1 MERLTDKEV
10 KARILG
16 ILKFID
22 ELCQKNDIH
31 YFVAY
36 GTLLGAIRH
45 KGFIPW
51 DDDVDIFV
59 PQKDFNR
66 FRELVNQ
73 SQQYQFSYIFDDDNY
88 RLDFAKVID
97 TATIVKE
104 AHPIVSSKGLFV
116 DVFPLQHIGND
127 IQTAKKNIQRLKKQ
141 KMKIWYYNTPLNHL
155 SGKGIK
161 KWLKIIAV
169 IPKKLFIATHNMPK
183 YMKKYYAS
191 IDQIDTRNRSSKYV
205 GYVDN
210 ARTSSFEKDFFEEAW
225 TETIRWPF
233 ETIEVNVPKDYDLIL
248 RQYFGDYMQLPP
260 EQDRINHNMEA
271 YLKN

>member
-1 MERLTDKEV
+1 MERLTDREV
-10 KARILG
+10 KDRILE

-22 ELCQKNDIH
+22 DLCQKNDIH

-59 PQKDFNR
+59 PQKDFKR

-73 SQQYQFSYIFDDDNY
+73 NQQYQFSYIFDDDNY

-104 AHPIVSSKGLFV
+104 THPIVSSKGLFV
-116 DVFPLQHIGND
+116 DVFPLQHIGDD
-127 IQTAKKNIQRLKKQ
+127 ILTAQKNIQKLKKQ
-141 KMKIWYYNTPLNHL
+141 KMKIWYYNTPIKHL
-155 SGKGIK
+155 SGNGIK

-191 IDQIDTRNRSSKYV
+191 IDQIDTTNRSSKYV

-233 ETIEVNVPKDYDLIL
+233 ETIEVNVPKEYDLIL

-260 EQDRINHNMEA
+260 EKDRINHNMEA
-271 YLKN
+271 YLKD